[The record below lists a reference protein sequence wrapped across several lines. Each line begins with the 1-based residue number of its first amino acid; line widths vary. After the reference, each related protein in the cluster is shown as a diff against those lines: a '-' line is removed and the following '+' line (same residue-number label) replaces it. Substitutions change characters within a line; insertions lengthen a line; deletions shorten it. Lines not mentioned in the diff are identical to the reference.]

1 METADSLIRAYY
13 ACFNERR
20 FRDLLSLFTEDAAF
34 EQSPFRGSE
43 PGKVERISFANA
55 WLAAFPDAV
64 LTIECV
70 TPRDPVYEVS
80 LVATGTHDGALDLG
94 GWIFKPTGIATTLRL
109 RELLELREGRIA
121 FSSVSFDLQA
131 IVERLAQVD
140 SAKVLDSLARIR
152 QLGDELA
159 RVQRSPIPA
168 RDVIEQLGR
177 ELDAARHTVRP
188 YFKR

>member
-20 FRDLLSLFTEDAAF
+20 FRDLQNLFTEDAAF

-43 PGKVERISFANA
+43 PGRIERISFANA
-55 WLAAFPDAV
+55 WLTAFPDAV
-64 LTIECV
+64 LTIERV
-70 TPRDPVYEVS
+70 TPRDPVYEVN
-80 LVATGTHDGALDLG
+80 LVASGTHQGALDLG
-94 GWIFKPTGIATTLRL
+94 GWIFHPTGIAATLRL
-109 RELLELREGRIA
+109 RELIELREGRIA

-140 SAKVLDSLARIR
+140 SAKVLDALARIR
-152 QLGDELA
+152 RLGDELA